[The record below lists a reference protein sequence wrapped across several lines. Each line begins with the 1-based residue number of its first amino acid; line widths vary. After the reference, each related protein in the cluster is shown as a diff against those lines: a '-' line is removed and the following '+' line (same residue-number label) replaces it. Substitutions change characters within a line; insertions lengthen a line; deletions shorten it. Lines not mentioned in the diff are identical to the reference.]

1 MARMGECQ
9 ILHTFGL
16 NSEKKYLEISKN
28 ITKPNR
34 W

>member
-1 MARMGECQ
+1 MGECQ
-9 ILHTFGL
+9 ILHAFGL

-34 W
+34 

>member
-1 MARMGECQ
+1 MGECQ

-34 W
+34 